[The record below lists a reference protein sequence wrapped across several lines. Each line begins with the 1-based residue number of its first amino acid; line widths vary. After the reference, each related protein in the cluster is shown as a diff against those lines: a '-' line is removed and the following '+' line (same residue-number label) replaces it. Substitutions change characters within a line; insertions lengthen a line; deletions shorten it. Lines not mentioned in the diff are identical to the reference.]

1 MKGGNLLVPNTYIFD
16 CEVFA
21 HDWLFVF
28 KEVATGRYTII
39 HNDNDA
45 VLAFMEQEPYLGG
58 FNNKHYDNHIPV
70 SYTHLVLLFCMMGKL
85 TIPR

>member
-1 MKGGNLLVPNTYIFD
+1 MVDRTFIFD

-28 KEVATGRYTII
+28 KELATGQYTII

-45 VLAFMEQEPYLGG
+45 VLAFMEQA
-58 FNNKHYDNHIPV
+58 FFFRAV
-70 SYTHLVLLFCMMGKL
+70 
-85 TIPR
+85 